1 MPTNPDTRIM
11 APRQKRAGVPSPADA
26 VAMMRRDPRA
36 LNSAK
41 DPEDLKAAM
50 IYIRLTADERNHWI
64 GRANKAKQTLTDFIR
79 AAVAAYVPKKKALKS
94 TTRPDR

>member
-1 MPTNPDTRIM
+1 MPTNPDNRIM
-11 APRQKRAGVPSPADA
+11 APRQKRAGVPSPAEA

-41 DPEDLKAAM
+41 DPEDRKAANVHL
-50 IYIRLTADERNHWI
+50 RLTSDERNHWL

-79 AAVAAYVPKKKALKS
+79 AAVDTYSPKKK
-94 TTRPDR
+94 P